1 MMSLD
6 GFTGPIV
13 LDAAIGLQVYHKVEN
28 EEIHLVLETTDTTNR
43 WIGFGFAEQGE

>member
-13 LDAAIGLQVYHKVEN
+13 LDDAIGLQVYHMVADEK
-28 EEIHLVLETTDTTNR
+28 IHLVLETTDTTNR
-43 WIGFGFAEQGE
+43 WIGLGFAEQG